1 MRLSD
6 FSLWAS
12 DDEQIDSCALL
23 RRVNET
29 ATSYPRDRTIPA
41 IFAEQAAKLPDAVA
55 IVHGDTALS
64 YRETERRSNQLAQFL
79 LARGLE
85 QEHVVAIMLDR
96 SAGTIVAML
105 ATLKAGGAYCPIGR
119 DLPFERIRQI
129 LADSRVTV
137 LIGAWSQRELGRRLR
152 AQCPDLATVLF
163 VDDGDVCIADD
174 AASHGE
180 WSMAVLDACSGDDR
194 IDRGHPRS
202 MAYVIYT
209 SGTTGVPKGV
219 VVEHRS
225 VLRLVLNT
233 NVISLSP
240 DDCILQTGS
249 LAFDAS
255 TFEIWGALLNGGR
268 VCLADQEILLRAT
281 EMQHLIRRHRVTT
294 MWLTASLFNMLA
306 TDHCA
311 IFAGLDTV
319 LVGGEKLS
327 THHCNL
333 VRRAYPGIVLKNGY
347 GPTEN
352 TTFTTCYTL
361 EEDADGDIP
370 IGAPISNTTV
380 HILDEQLEP
389 VDIGVSGELYTGG
402 DGLARGYLNAPAL
415 TAEKFVPH
423 RLAAAGGR
431 LYRTGDLARW
441 RADGQIEFIGRADD
455 EIKIRGYRVELAE
468 IEHQLIA
475 AREIKNAVV
484 IAKMAA
490 DGLPRLAAYY
500 TTDDVSV
507 ASGRLHD
514 HLAQVLPEYMIPTQF
529 IRLDALPLTAHG
541 KLDRRALPDPGGAD
555 ILRQRTL
562 PSNETER
569 ELLAIWR
576 TVLKVDD
583 AGIDDDFFALG
594 GHSLTAVRLV
604 NAIANKFGAMLPFAA
619 VLQAPTVRAL
629 AGVLLDSAQFGHPAV
644 DRPLVLLN
652 GPLDGAALFAFPPG
666 TADALSYSLLAKHL
680 PAWPV
685 HAFNFIEEVGFEA
698 YADHIAQ
705 VVGDDPCYLFGYSG
719 GGNLAFRVAKELENR
734 GRRVAAIIMLD
745 SSRFLRPFPISVQE
759 ARRLAAE
766 FLGTEEVSSIV
777 PSALLRDK
785 VVRKI
790 ERYYA
795 SLSTTP
801 DDGMVAA
808 DIHVIVSENSAD
820 TFYDGAGRLV
830 CSKSA
835 WAEATRGHFRIHQGL
850 GDHQYMLHQ
859 NHIDANAQLL
869 RDILESVVARAQP

>member
-6 FSLWAS
+6 FSLWAG
-12 DDEQIDSCALL
+12 DDEQVDSRALL
-23 RRVNET
+23 RRINET

-41 IFAEQAAKLPDAVA
+41 IFAEQAAKRPDAIA

-64 YRETERRSNQLAQFL
+64 YRDTERRSNRLAQFL
-79 LARGLE
+79 LARGV
-85 QEHVVAIMLDR
+85 QREHVVAIMLDR
-96 SAGTIVAML
+96 SADAIVGML

-119 DLPFERIRQI
+119 DLPFERIRHI
-129 LADSRVTV
+129 LTDSRVPV
-137 LIGAWSQRELGRRLR
+137 LIAAWSQRELCRRLR
-152 AQCPDLATVLF
+152 AQCPDLVTVLF
-163 VDDGDVCIADD
+163 VNDGDACLAAD
-174 AASHGE
+174 AASRGE
-180 WSMAVLDACSGDDR
+180 WGTAILDAYSGDER
-194 IDRGHPRS
+194 IDVGHPSS

-209 SGTTGVPKGV
+209 SGTSGLPKGV
-219 VVEHRS
+219 VVEHRP

-233 NVISLSP
+233 NSIALGP

-268 VCLADQEILLRAT
+268 VCLAHQEILLNAA
-281 EMQHLIRRHRVTT
+281 EMQRLIRRHRVTT

-311 IFAGLDTV
+311 IFAGLETV

-333 VRRAYPGIVLKNGY
+333 VRRAHPGIVLKNAY

-389 VDIGVSGELYTGG
+389 VDIGVCGELYAGG
-402 DGLARGYLNAPAL
+402 DGLARGYLNAPGL

-455 EIKIRGYRVELAE
+455 EIKISGYRVAPAE
-468 IEHQLIA
+468 IEYHLMTG
-475 AREIKNAVV
+475 RGIKNAVV
-484 IAKMAA
+484 VARTAA
-490 DGLPRLAAYY
+490 DGLPRLVAYY
-500 TTDDVSV
+500 TTVDASV
-507 ASGRLHD
+507 DSGRLRD
-514 HLAQVLPEYMIPTQF
+514 HLAQALPDYMIPAQF
-529 IRLDALPLTAHG
+529 IRLGAMPLTATG
-541 KLDRRALPDPGGAD
+541 KLDRFALPDPGGAD
-555 ILRQRTL
+555 IHRQRVP
-562 PSNETER
+562 PSNETEG

-583 AGIDDDFFALG
+583 AGIDDNFFALG
-594 GHSLTAVRLV
+594 GHSLTAVKLV
-604 NAIANKFGAMLPFAA
+604 NAIAGKFGMTLPFAA

-629 AGVLLDSAQFGHPAV
+629 AGMLLDSAKFGEAAI
-644 DRPLVLLN
+644 DQPLVLLN
-652 GPLDGAALFAFPPG
+652 GPRDGSPLFAFPPG

-680 PAWPV
+680 LAWPL

-705 VVGDDPCYLFGYSG
+705 IDGDGPCCLFGYSG

-734 GRRVAAIIMLD
+734 DRRVAAIIMLD

-777 PSALLRDK
+777 SSALLRDK

-808 DIHVIVSENSAD
+808 DIHVIVSENSPD
-820 TFYDGAGRLV
+820 TFCDDAGQLV

-835 WAEATRGHFRIHQGL
+835 WAEATRGHFRMYQGL

-859 NHIDANAQLL
+859 KHIDGNAQLL
-869 RDILESVVARAQP
+869 RDILENVLARAQP